1 MFCAQCG
8 KEISDNVKFCP
19 NCGQEV
25 KVIAATSIQT
35 VSVPPNQTTAAT
47 PVQFDDGW
55 HSLIP
60 RNKYALISYYVGLF
74 SMLLGI
80 IMGPI
85 AIVCGIMG
93 LNYAKKNRAAKG
105 AIHAGVGI
113 GCGSIALLFWLLIII
128 TMIAISR

>member
-1 MFCAQCG
+1 
-8 KEISDNVKFCP
+8 
-19 NCGQEV
+19 
-25 KVIAATSIQT
+25 
-35 VSVPPNQTTAAT
+35 
-47 PVQFDDGW
+47 
-55 HSLIP
+55 
-60 RNKYALISYYVGLF
+60 
-74 SMLLGI
+74 MLLGI